1 MKRNELFAT
10 ILSLENEVEDL
21 TGEKIS
27 VNEQKKLLKKLKIQ
41 AKNQFR
47 PKDDV
52 EVRNS
57 L

>member
-1 MKRNELFAT
+1 MKSNELFAT

-21 TGEKIS
+21 ISEKIS
-27 VNEQKKLLKKLKIQ
+27 VSEQKKLLKKLKIQ

-47 PKDDV
+47 PKDDATY
-52 EVRNS
+52 N